1 MDSRPKAALIRGSSL
16 RLLCKARQ
24 CLLASAGCVA
34 AVTGFLLN
42 FLIDEHATSATTALD
57 DVPQRVPSAITPLSP
72 DQHRLTEDGDLDTS
86 AQQEAFGKLKQQS
99 PQIASLLDQKVVQ
112 ARQHIQAELGA
123 TDRGVSSASKS
134 AAIPNAVQQIK
145 VCATGSAAAHDTL
158 HLSILFNKPNP
169 NRLADIEARLPST
182 ASQVQP
188 VICATLP

>member
-1 MDSRPKAALIRGSSL
+1 MERLLQPIKCIVISSPKTALTRGSSL
-16 RLLCKARQ
+16 RLLCKARH

-57 DVPQRVPSAITPLSP
+57 DIPQRLPSAITPLSP

-86 AQQEAFGKLKQQS
+86 AQQGAFGKLKQQS
-99 PQIASLLDQKVVQ
+99 PQSALLPDQQ
-112 ARQHIQAELGA
+112 AAQAHQHIQAELGA
-123 TDRGVSSASKS
+123 TDRAVPSASKS

-145 VCATGSAAAHDTL
+145 VCAIGTAL
-158 HLSILFNKPNP
+158 
-169 NRLADIEARLPST
+169 LADIKAKLPST